1 MDKLNKTML
10 KEDSLKYFYKNDQNI
25 PIGVLGMVDDTLT
38 IGECGSQSV
47 SKNAVLNSFIE
58 NHRLTLSEDK
68 SVIIHIGNPKKCQV
82 KCPSLRVHE
91 KKMKVATTAKYLG
104 NIVSEKGG
112 SHDTIEKR
120 RSEGWGKVSQIM
132 GLVSEIPPGIFRL
145 QIGLRMRETKLCNN
159 LLYSGEAWSSIS
171 EQDMGRLKQV
181 DLSLIRSLTGSH
193 SKTVKEF
200 MYLELGLIKPRHI
213 LTIRRMMYHYHILT
227 RQDCETIKK
236 VYPNQIEGSQKGDWV
251 KTLEKDFEF

>member
-1 MDKLNKTML
+1 MK
-10 KEDSLKYFYKNDQNI
+10 
-25 PIGVLGMVDDTLT
+25 
-38 IGECGSQSV
+38 
-47 SKNAVLNSFIE
+47 
-58 NHRLTLSEDK
+58 RLE
-68 SVIIHIGNPKKCQV
+68 
-82 KCPSLRVHE
+82 
-91 KKMKVATTAKYLG
+91 
-104 NIVSEKGG
+104 
-112 SHDTIEKR
+112 
-120 RSEGWGKVSQIM
+120 
-132 GLVSEIPPGIFRL
+132 
-145 QIGLRMRETKLCNN
+145 
-159 LLYSGEAWSSIS
+159 
-171 EQDMGRLKQV
+171 QV